1 MRTPCHIT
9 LRQAVASDAR
19 EVTVVMLASR
29 KQLLPYAP
37 LVHSDEAVF
46 TWIQEYLIP
55 YYRVIVAVENK
66 NVVGLCALSEKDGV
80 GWIEQ
85 LYLLP
90 THTGKGIGS
99 LLVSDALVYFKGKPV
114 QLYTFEENTPSRLF
128 YEHHGF
134 VAIAFSDGS
143 NNEEG
148 VPDVLYRRLPTT
160 KG

>member
-19 EVTVVMLASR
+19 AVTDVMLASR
-29 KQLLPYAP
+29 KQLLPFAP
-37 LVHSDEAVF
+37 LAHSDEAVF
-46 TWIQEYLIP
+46 NWINEYLIP
-55 YYRVIVAVENK
+55 CHRVMVAVENTQI
-66 NVVGLCALSEKDGV
+66 VGLCAMSDQDGA

-90 THTGKGIGS
+90 SHTGKGIGS

-114 QLYTFEENTPSRLF
+114 QLYTFEENTSSRLF

-148 VPDVLYRRLPTT
+148 VPDVLYRRSPTHLC
-160 KG
+160 